1 METSAFGNALS
12 SFAKRE
18 IPATAA
24 LPCEIAESKPPNA
37 IGRQAANSMLTL
49 PSISGI
55 GMMPKRI
62 RT

>member
-37 IGRQAANSMLTL
+37 IGRQAA
-49 PSISGI
+49 
-55 GMMPKRI
+55 RI
-62 RT
+62 IKPFQVVRL